1 MVFHN
6 LTFSKD
12 YETVIKFHSYP
23 PLISLPHNSITFQ
36 KNKKNNI
43 DTVECFFI
51 HSVNQG
57 LNYDTFSREI
67 KVYDALNKIYKRE
80 IFFLKDQ
87 TTNIFFPFNED
98 LIRQQLTDSLKM
110 KHKKIKGNTLL
121 KIANNVNEIL
131 LTKYKWESLG
141 QDDDSIISIKEDEF
155 GNNLSV
161 LGYNYHYKDIFK
173 IIYEYNYKENSG
185 RSYEFF
191 QGKKYLMSTVLLNN
205 NLIVKED
212 YYMLDYIL
220 CDYECI
226 NSSVPIQSL
235 FYKYNK
241 ISMPQE
247 ITLIMNKQKL
257 FFLFNYR

>member
-1 MVFHN
+1 MMFNN

-12 YETVIKFHSYP
+12 YETAIKFHSYP

-36 KNKKNNI
+36 KNKKHNI

-51 HSVNQG
+51 HSINQG
-57 LNYDTFSREI
+57 LNYDTFSKEI
-67 KVYDALNKIYKRE
+67 KAYDTLNKIYKRE
-80 IFFLKDQ
+80 NFFLKDQ
-87 TTNIFFPFNED
+87 TTNIFLSFNED
-98 LIRQQLTDSLKM
+98 QIRQKLTDSLKM

-121 KIANNVNEIL
+121 KIANKVNEIL
-131 LTKYKWESLG
+131 STKYKWESLD
-141 QDDDSIISIKEDEF
+141 QDDTILSIKEDEF
-155 GNNLSV
+155 GNNLSIV
-161 LGYNYHYKDIFK
+161 GYNFHYKDTFK
-173 IIYEYNYKENSG
+173 IIYEYNYKENAG

-191 QGKKYLMSTVLLNN
+191 QGKKYLMSTVLLND
-205 NLIVKED
+205 NLVVNED

-220 CDYECI
+220 CDFKCM
-226 NSSVPIQSL
+226 NSSLPIQSL

-247 ITLIMNKQKL
+247 ITLLMNKKKL